1 MTKLI
6 VRGGKKLKG
15 ETEVSGSK
23 NVALKAL
30 VAACLTS
37 DEVVIENAPLISDVY
52 VMCDIIKE
60 LGGKVKLLD
69 HKVSVSVE
77 EFKKTKISLE
87 RGAEI
92 RTSAMFLAP
101 LLLRSKEAVIPNPG
115 GCRLGA
121 RPIDRIIEGLSKM
134 GADIKYRS
142 ADGYFHAKSKGLRGI
157 EFTFAKNTHTGTET
171 LIIAATLAEGRTVLK
186 NAAEEPEIDELIS
199 LLNSM
204 GARIRRTKKR
214 TIEIIGVQSLHGTS
228 FKILPDRNE
237 IVAIAIAAI
246 VTGGDVFVKDIGK
259 NGLSE
264 FLREL
269 EKVGAGYEIK
279 ERGIRFFTKGDLRPT
294 DVTTS
299 PYPGFMT
306 DWQAPWAVLMTQA
319 KGSSIIHE
327 TVFENKLEYV
337 RDLQKMGAKAT
348 LFNPKVSNKN
358 KIYNF
363 NLEDDSPSYFH
374 AVKIEG
380 PTPLHNAVVTMHN
393 IRAGAAVVLAA
404 LIAKGESAILE
415 IEHLDRGYEKFEQR
429 LKKLGAD
436 IKRVKE

>member
-6 VRGGKKLKG
+6 VGGGKKLKG
-15 ETEVSGSK
+15 DTEVSGSK

-30 VAACLTS
+30 VAACLTTE
-37 DEVVIENAPLISDVY
+37 EVIIENVPLISDFY

-60 LGGKVKLLD
+60 LGGQVKILD
-69 HKVSVSVE
+69 HKVSVKLP

-101 LLLRSKEAVIPNPG
+101 LLARSRQAVIPNPG

-121 RPIDRIIEGLSKM
+121 RPIDRTIEGLSKM

-142 ADGYFHAKSKGLRGI
+142 ADGYFHARSRGLRGI
-157 EFTFAKNTHTGTET
+157 EFTFSKNTHTGTET
-171 LIIAATLAEGRTVLK
+171 LIIAAVLAEGKTVLK

-204 GARIRRTKKR
+204 GAKIKRTKKR
-214 TIEIIGVQSLHGTS
+214 TIEIVGVSKLHGTS
-228 FKILPDRNE
+228 FRILPDRNE
-237 IVAIAIAAI
+237 IVTIAIAAI
-246 VTGGDVFVKDIGK
+246 VTGGDVFIKDVKK
-259 NGLSE
+259 EGLE
-264 FLREL
+264 DFLSAL
-269 EKVGAGYEIK
+269 EKAGGGYEIK
-279 ERGIRFFTKGDLRPT
+279 NSGIRFFAKDGISPT
-294 DVTTS
+294 NIETS

-337 RDLQKMGAKAT
+337 RDLQKMGANAT
-348 LFNPKVSNKN
+348 LFNPKVSDKN
-358 KIYNF
+358 KVYNF
-363 NLEDDSPSYFH
+363 NLEDDSADYFH

-380 PTPLHNAVVTMHN
+380 PTSLHNAVVTMHN
-393 IRAGAAVVLAA
+393 IRAGAAIVLAS

-415 IEHLDRGYEKFEQR
+415 IEHLDRGYEKFDER

-436 IKRVKE
+436 IKRVRK